1 MRPYTILNSAMS
13 LDGRIGIK
21 GEKIVLSN
29 SLDEYRVHKLRGSVD
44 AVLVGINTVLTDNP
58 KLTVRHLKA
67 KNPTRII
74 VDSNAKTPPNADIL
88 NDEAKT
94 IIAVSARAN
103 KKRVKRL
110 KEISAEVE
118 VLVVGQSKVDL
129 GRLMWR
135 LYERGVRR
143 ILLEGG
149 GTLNKSMLQ
158 EGLVDEI
165 FITIAPTLIG
175 EGVNLIMGELDGR
188 IDLSLVGIRQYGDQV
203 VLHYRLKG
211 K

>member
-13 LDGRIGIK
+13 LDGRIGIT

-29 SLDEYRVHKLRGSVD
+29 RLDEYRVHKLRGSVD
-44 AVLVGINTVLTDNP
+44 AILVGINTVFTDNP

-67 KNPTRII
+67 KNPVRII
-74 VDSNAKTPPNADIL
+74 VDSNAKTPPSANIL
-88 NDEAKT
+88 SDEAKT

-110 KEISAEVE
+110 KEISEAE

-149 GTLNKSMLQ
+149 GTLNRSMLQ
-158 EGLVDEI
+158 AHLVDEI
-165 FITIAPTLIG
+165 FVTIAPTLIG
-175 EGVNLIMGELDGR
+175 DGIDLIRGELDEWV
-188 IDLSLVGIRQYGDQV
+188 DLSLEGIRQYGDQV
-203 VLHYRLKG
+203 VLHYRVKR